1 MCVAWS
7 TWQIAWYKALKTQQN
22 ALKCLEQDYRCSS
35 PALAFPCSLLQR
47 EKCLEKHQYVLPV
60 IKTRSN
66 GRRRSNKSY
75 CGWPCCT
82 WDQFFLS
89 HPALGIGWALH
100 EQEIAG
106 LVLPSSQPG
115 NRVVQTLPGPAD
127 QLQRGKVTF
136 LSHVTL
142 SGTFSNLIKLSVIIV
157 FITLR
162 SRLAPS
168 STDHKV
174 NTASLNRNNRF
185 WFN

>member
-47 EKCLEKHQYVLPV
+47 EKWLEKHQYVLPV

-66 GRRRSNKSY
+66 GRRRSNKIY

-115 NRVVQTLPGPAD
+115 QPSGPDSAWP
-127 QLQRGKVTF
+127 RWSASKGEGNIFIPCHFTR
-136 LSHVTL
+136 HV
-142 SGTFSNLIKLSVIIV
+142 FKPN
-157 FITLR
+157 
-162 SRLAPS
+162 
-168 STDHKV
+168 
-174 NTASLNRNNRF
+174 
-185 WFN
+185 